1 MTVIHLN
8 SKEREAL
15 MISSICKTKLISQRG
30 SALVAVFILGLVLTI
45 TGLAFFSMG
54 GHEAALY
61 ERRRES
67 EQAFCRAES
76 AVDRAR
82 WILVQTHSK
91 SAALMDSAGMEVYEV
106 NEIDAGGNVINE
118 GTDQITLYDDI
129 RIRARGT
136 DRQQQRELE
145 VIVEPALSY
154 AVATGQHITFH
165 GVSNDWS
172 AADAMDDVNDVY
184 IEGGLA
190 YDHHLNHPDH
200 PFKYDWARPDVVDE
214 PAYMTTQSNF
224 QNYFKPQADLTLKGS
239 QSWGW
244 NGSGWDELDPNASI
258 VYVKGKV
265 DINMNVWDNY
275 QNESHDV
282 TIIATGDI
290 TVTNGSNDDDDRLT
304 LISLGTVK
312 MEGDGTGV
320 GFNGF
325 LMAGSKVTSDGTGG
339 ASAGGQGELRGM
351 IYFCHHIDMVGY
363 DAVEQY
369 PDRGGWKVTQRPE
382 TVLLNGGIHVLPNLL
397 SSNIITLR
405 PTSWA
410 EIPPGA

>member
-1 MTVIHLN
+1 
-8 SKEREAL
+8 
-15 MISSICKTKLISQRG
+15 MITFRHITKLRDQRG

-82 WILVQTHSK
+82 WILVQTRSK

-106 NEIDAGGNVINE
+106 NEIDAWGNVINE
-118 GTDQITLYDDI
+118 GTDQITLNDNV
-129 RIRARGT
+129 RIRTRGT

-145 VIVEPALSY
+145 VILEPALSY

-165 GVSNDWS
+165 GTSNNWS
-172 AADAMDDVNDVY
+172 AADAMDDDNDVY

-190 YDHHLNHPDH
+190 YDHHINHPDE
-200 PFKYDWARPDVVDE
+200 PWKYDWARPDVITE
-214 PAYMTTQSNF
+214 PAYMTNQNDF
-224 QNYFKPQADLTLKGS
+224 KNYFRPQADLVLNGN

-244 NGSGWDELDPNASI
+244 NGSGWDELDPDASV

-275 QNESHDV
+275 LNESHDV
-282 TIIATGDI
+282 TIIATNDI
-290 TVTNGSNDDDDRLT
+290 TVTNGTNGDDDRLT
-304 LISLGTVK
+304 LISLSNVN
-312 MEGDGTGV
+312 MEGDGTGG

-325 LMAGSKVTSDGTGG
+325 LMAGNKVTSDGTGG
-339 ASAGGQGELRGM
+339 GSHGGQGELRGM
-351 IYFCHHIDMVGY
+351 IYYCHHIDMKGY
-363 DAVEQY
+363 DSLEQY
-369 PDRGGWKVTQRPE
+369 PEQHGWRITQRPE
-382 TVLLNGGIHVLPNLL
+382 TVLLNGGISVLPGLL
-397 SSNIITLR
+397 SGNVITLR
-405 PTSWA
+405 PTSWT
-410 EIPPGA
+410 ETPPGA